1 MDNYLSS
8 YLTGVTNMASAC
20 SKGIGPS
27 FIEVDCFKKKNY
39 KLEFYKLY
47 EIKDD
52 VIDLE
57 IVDYSL
63 EDILLFWL
71 KDKELVSNL
80 LYLIRFK
87 IGEPLVVYTNKNNKI
102 LDLISRES
110 GGVSM
115 FYMAED
121 IYFVE
126 FKNYMVCFTLGNNE

>member
-1 MDNYLSS
+1 
-8 YLTGVTNMASAC
+8 MASAC

-39 KLEFYKLY
+39 KKEFYKLY

-57 IVDYSL
+57 ISDYSL
-63 EDILLFWL
+63 EDILLSWL
-71 KDKELVSNL
+71 KDKELVLNL
-80 LYLIRFK
+80 LYLMEFK
-87 IGEPLVVYTNKNNKI
+87 IGEPLAVYTNKDSKI